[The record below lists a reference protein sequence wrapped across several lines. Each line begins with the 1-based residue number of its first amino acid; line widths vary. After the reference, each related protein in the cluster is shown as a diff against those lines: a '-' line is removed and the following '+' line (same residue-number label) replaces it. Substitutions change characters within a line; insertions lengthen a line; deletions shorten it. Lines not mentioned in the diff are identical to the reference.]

1 MLLHIKSI
9 LSKLLI
15 AVSGIGVM
23 CLSCSVFARLNNSP
37 TMLSSSINQFG
48 FKFYQH
54 MQKNTMNVAI
64 SPYHL
69 FSLLSAVSHYARGD
83 NKKNLLETIGVGP
96 GDHIAQRLHELN
108 RYLGKQRAAN
118 AVWID
123 HTYAY
128 KQMQISP
135 KYRNMVHIRS
145 LKFSHHGDL
154 AENIIS
160 NWSNDRA
167 GVHTWP
173 PTHMHLCQR
182 DTQMLVT
189 SLIAARTPWQYP
201 FSPQKTTLSQFNN
214 GKQHSMVK
222 MMHQKHFFP
231 YYSDKQS
238 EMVVLPYRS
247 GHRAMAILLPKSGQK
262 LADIVSKLSLEK
274 FRHYLYSSKYKD
286 INLKLPKLQITMQTL
301 DVIPTLQSLGLEIPF
316 QQNHLYPGLTA
327 RRVHIS
333 NILQTT
339 NFIINENNQRHIS
352 NSNTPNN
359 SLSAP
364 KHYIPFIVNHPF
376 IAIVFDFDSGTIL
389 LLAQI
394 THIQNAFNASSKS
407 LTHSIS

>member
-1 MLLHIKSI
+1 
-9 LSKLLI
+9 
-15 AVSGIGVM
+15 
-23 CLSCSVFARLNNSP
+23 
-37 TMLSSSINQFG
+37 
-48 FKFYQH
+48 
-54 MQKNTMNVAI
+54 
-64 SPYHL
+64 
-69 FSLLSAVSHYARGD
+69 
-83 NKKNLLETIGVGP
+83 
-96 GDHIAQRLHELN
+96 
-108 RYLGKQRAAN
+108 
-118 AVWID
+118 
-123 HTYAY
+123 
-128 KQMQISP
+128 
-135 KYRNMVHIRS
+135 
-145 LKFSHHGDL
+145 
-154 AENIIS
+154 
-160 NWSNDRA
+160 
-167 GVHTWP
+167 
-173 PTHMHLCQR
+173 
-182 DTQMLVT
+182 
-189 SLIAARTPWQYP
+189 
-201 FSPQKTTLSQFNN
+201 
-214 GKQHSMVK
+214 
-222 MMHQKHFFP
+222 
-231 YYSDKQS
+231 
-238 EMVVLPYRS
+238 MVVLPYRS